1 MTTKNH
7 PYPLAHLGGLEAIS
21 YIRKNQGSVVSW
33 FGFRIF
39 DISRQVEIALRLK
52 RLRQARR
59 NGEITLAE
67 LGIGR
72 LEWHC
77 RILWAKKHQLLRWF
91 YIRAQIFTLRHFPH
105 LHKTHK

>member
-1 MTTKNH
+1 MKNNH
-7 PYPLAHLGGLEAIS
+7 LYPLAQLEGLEDIS

-39 DISRQVEIALRLK
+39 DISKQVEIARRLK

-59 NGEITLAE
+59 HGEITLAE
-67 LGIGR
+67 LRIGR

-77 RILWAKKHQLLRWF
+77 RILWAKKHRLLRWF
-91 YIRAQIFTLRHFPH
+91 YIRAQIFCLRHCPC
-105 LHKTHK
+105 LHRSFK